1 MSIKQN
7 LLLVIIVFL
16 CLNYEHRNPVII
28 NIIDNTVR
36 RSDMTRVRNIISSNQ
51 RFRMSK
57 ASTRML
63 HYINKECSCFFE

>member
-16 CLNYEHRNPVII
+16 CLNYEHRNLVII

-36 RSDMTRVRNIISSNQ
+36 HSDMTRVRNIISSNQ